1 MRRCCTV
8 CFWPPLCLARRTM
21 PSSKSIV
28 AIAFAVLLILVTVVP
43 ALAFGSCN
51 TWSLTSTY
59 FDLPDEGIAILYVP
73 LASLPLSRRERKF
86 VFDFQPVPL
95 LQCLFLYPRR
105 FSHGSSCW
113 SSQQSHLIRI
123 ELQVLFHSSS
133 CSMAERK
140 VSNLPV
146 LRWHDLAENSRSKH
160 HVSLDFLTP
169 DTHFRF
175 SASGCHFPHDSVSCS
190 ALLDG
195 IDPSTGSYLER
206 IHVVINTHYNNLPQL
221 SRTQSLP
228 CHFFRLSLFC
238 VIVFSRLHVNLEN
251 EFICSTI
258 HDHSSVLR
266 GLGKLHQRSNKQ
278 FERDCR
284 NVHWNQPCLERQ
296 SNHCPKCCLDAHFD
310 LYSVIDVDAFDLI

>member
-1 MRRCCTV
+1 MRLRREGSRRSTSGIRGVRGLPTKRRAHLCFLLRTCPNFPSHREGSMMRRCCTV

-146 LRWHDLAENSRSKH
+146 LR
-160 HVSLDFLTP
+160 
-169 DTHFRF
+169 
-175 SASGCHFPHDSVSCS
+175 
-190 ALLDG
+190 
-195 IDPSTGSYLER
+195 
-206 IHVVINTHYNNLPQL
+206 
-221 SRTQSLP
+221 
-228 CHFFRLSLFC
+228 
-238 VIVFSRLHVNLEN
+238 
-251 EFICSTI
+251 
-258 HDHSSVLR
+258 
-266 GLGKLHQRSNKQ
+266 
-278 FERDCR
+278 
-284 NVHWNQPCLERQ
+284 
-296 SNHCPKCCLDAHFD
+296 
-310 LYSVIDVDAFDLI
+310 